1 MLLTMEKHLKGSFY
15 VVPKFVVSQ
24 LELECGPLRD
34 LYSIIYGFS
43 QDGESGCECNMEYF
57 QRWLLLSESTI
68 RRALQLLEAA
78 ELITRVQV
86 GMGRGSYIRYTANL
100 ETLDKIQK
108 GVILTPI
115 KRVSNTT
122 EKGVKL
128 TEKGCQIDADTLYK
142 NNIIIYNNISF
153 ARTRDTRAM
162 QEEEKKNF
170 ITLFFFK
177 NCQLPKLEM
186 EAFVRVNEMSGWVD
200 SKGRPIDT
208 ARKRLIWA
216 DGWKIQGSVGRV
228 NEYFLEC
235 WKAIYNEALRR
246 GDAIADQLLDT
257 RIRCESNKQEVLLTL
272 PAAVRE
278 YLEDRIGDSGNIYQT
293 LRSFL
298 QGRRLKYLDLVI

>member
-1 MLLTMEKHLKGSFY
+1 MKKQANGSFY
-15 VVPKFVVSQ
+15 TVPKFVVSALK
-24 LELECGPLRD
+24 LESGPIRD
-34 LYSIIYGFS
+34 IYSIIYGFS
-43 QDGESGCECNMEYF
+43 QDGESGCECTRQYF
-57 QRWLLLSESTI
+57 EEWTLQSRSTVQRCLSD
-68 RRALQLLEAA
+68 
-78 ELITRVQV
+78 LIASGLVKVVKV
-86 GMGRGSYIRYTANL
+86 GMGRGSYNRYIADL
-100 ETLDKIQK
+100 EVLDEIEK
-108 GVILTPI
+108 GFKLTPFLKGSNLSKKGFKSEQ
-115 KRVSNTT
+115 KRVQNCT
-122 EKGVKL
+122 
-128 TEKGCQIDADTLYK
+128 DTIYK

-153 ARTRDTRAM
+153 ARTRDTRTM

-170 ITLFFFK
+170 ITLFYFK
-177 NCQLPKLEM
+177 NCQLPKSEM

-216 DGWKIQGSVGRV
+216 DGWKIQGAVGRV

-246 GDAIADQLLDT
+246 GDSIADQLLDT

-272 PAAVRE
+272 PASVRE

-298 QGRRLKYLDLVI
+298 QGRKLKYLDLVI